1 MRLLRELS
9 RIFDFDGCTSYYPLQ
24 ARVNTWPHQ
33 AGTTAGFDSVFAR
46 ANKDFYI
53 MGAEPKS
60 RATWRHFHWLF
71 FHDGWTFCRYRNC
84 RNASNAAKFSISL
97 LFFFCWFFFVCCF
110 SCFYPFLLHS
120 LRAFNLCV
128 HKFRNGLLV
137 FGVATAKRENG
148 AVRGKEMA
156 CGNKCPLAAAS
167 TRTTRTATT
176 TGR

>member
-1 MRLLRELS
+1 MAALLALHCKPGLTLGPIKLGPQLALTVYLPEPTRTSTQWALSPSRELLEG
-9 RIFDFDGCTSYYPLQ
+9 IFTGCFSTMVEHSVDI
-24 ARVNTWPHQ
+24 A
-33 AGTTAGFDSVFAR
+33 TAAMR
-46 ANKDFYI
+46 AMQPSF
-53 MGAEPKS
+53 P
-60 RATWRHFHWLF
+60 FL
-71 FHDGWTFCRYRNC
+71 CC
-84 RNASNAAKFSISL
+84 FSCVG
-97 LFFFCWFFFVCCF
+97 FFCVCCF

-137 FGVATAKRENG
+137 FGVSTAKRENG

>member
-1 MRLLRELS
+1 MAALLALHCKPGSTLGPIKLGPQLALTVYLPEPTRTSTQWALSPSRELLEG
-9 RIFDFDGCTSYYPLQ
+9 IFTGCFSTMGEHSVDI
-24 ARVNTWPHQ
+24 A
-33 AGTTAGFDSVFAR
+33 TAAMR
-46 ANKDFYI
+46 AMQPSF
-53 MGAEPKS
+53 P
-60 RATWRHFHWLF
+60 FL
-71 FHDGWTFCRYRNC
+71 CC
-84 RNASNAAKFSISL
+84 FS
-97 LFFFCWFFFVCCF
+97 FVDFFVCAAFLVFTHF
-110 SCFYPFLLHS
+110 SCT